1 MFYIKTGKMEDHSSF
16 LKNKIFFDS
25 PNKNIVP
32 LSTSMDENGN
42 LSIANC
48 SINNLVERYGSPI
61 SVSYTHLTLPTK
73 NEV

>member
-1 MFYIKTGKMEDHSSF
+1 MLYIKIDKMEVNSSF

-32 LSTSMDENGN
+32 ISTKIDKNGN

-61 SVSYTHLTLPTK
+61 YLLSLIHI
-73 NEV
+73 